1 MLQDAERELIRCICC
16 TSTPA
21 VFRVASAPVLMGE
34 KMMTVMTVMMQA
46 GKRQCL
52 QLLSSY
58 WGWQSTCDRLKY
70 ISHLSHLINTPIYS
84 CSCFL
89 SPPPRVPPTDFLPSL
104 SLFSHIMVHNLHHS
118 FTVQMEKTGWQFQ
131 FDRNPVCTKSV
142 DTGPWL
148 LLPRCVEQYVHIVP
162 YSSLQ
167 ITMERSMLQPALPP
181 GGGHTILIS

>member
-1 MLQDAERELIRCICC
+1 MLHDAERELIRCICC

-84 CSCFL
+84 CSCFFV
-89 SPPPRVPPTDFLPSL
+89 SSPRVPPTDFLPSL
-104 SLFSHIMVHNLHHS
+104 SLSSHISWCIICTIASLCKWRKRGDNFNL
-118 FTVQMEKTGWQFQ
+118 TETLCVQNQLT
-131 FDRNPVCTKSV
+131 
-142 DTGPWL
+142 L
-148 LLPRCVEQYVHIVP
+148 VP
-162 YSSLQ
+162 DCCYPDVLSSMS
-167 ITMERSMLQPALPP
+167 T
-181 GGGHTILIS
+181 